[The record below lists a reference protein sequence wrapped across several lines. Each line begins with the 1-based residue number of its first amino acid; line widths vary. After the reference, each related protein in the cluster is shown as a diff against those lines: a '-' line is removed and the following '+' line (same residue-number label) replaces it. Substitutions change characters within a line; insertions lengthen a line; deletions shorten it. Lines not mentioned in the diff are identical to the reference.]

1 VKDAMVYSVEA
12 AMMNRVGQQFGN
24 YRLVSFLGQGGFA
37 EVYLGKHVLMGSS
50 AAIKILNAQLIST
63 DSQRFIQEARTLV
76 TLEHPRIVR
85 VKECGIEGG
94 IPFLVMDYAPNGT
107 LRQRHPG
114 RTRVPL
120 ELVVSYVSQVADA
133 LQYAHDRRFIHRDV
147 KPENMLVG
155 RSGEVLLSDFGIAVM
170 SATSSIR
177 YTKDSAGTAIYMAPE
192 QIERQALPA
201 SDQYA
206 LGIVTY
212 EWLCGEV
219 PFQGS
224 FGEITAKHLHTLPP
238 PFRQKGV
245 NVPPVVEGIVMKA
258 LAKKPEERFPS
269 VKEFALALQQKSPLQ
284 MTQSSKRDSWR
295 DDSLILADPGQ
306 PSPFTV
312 NPVIPQQPP
321 APLSTPPLT
330 PSTQPPA
337 SSRVTPQ
344 AFTSPIQQPIPG
356 LTPNVLPPTMPG
368 QYRNPTI
375 PVQYPIHPVHRSN
388 TGCVVTGIVSAVLVG
403 ALVLG
408 LVFFLPKILT
418 QVNGFTG
425 QFQHTT
431 PGISFT
437 QGVTP
442 PPGQTSQGDTA
453 GAVSTIN
460 SFCFDISA
468 NAIQMAYGLT
478 STNYRNQHTIDDFNN
493 QFSNVDIGGGG
504 GCLTG
509 NATVSGSNVV
519 IPLTIHYR
527 NGFQTS
533 ISHYSATLIQENNA
547 WVIDSIV

>member
-1 VKDAMVYSVEA
+1 MI
-12 AMMNRVGQQFGN
+12 NRIGQQFGN
-24 YRLVSFLGQGGFA
+24 YRLVKLLGQGGFA
-37 EVYLGKHVLMGSS
+37 EVYLGEHVLMGAS

-76 TLEHPRIVR
+76 TLEHPHIVR

-120 ELVVSYVSQVADA
+120 EQVVSYVSQVADA

-147 KPENMLVG
+147 KPENILVG

-206 LGIVTY
+206 LGIVVY

-224 FGEITAKHLHTLPP
+224 FGEITAKHLHTQPP
-238 PFRQKGV
+238 SFREKGV
-245 NVPPVVEGIVMKA
+245 NIPPIVEGIVMKA
-258 LAKKPEERFPS
+258 LAKKPEERFLS
-269 VKEFALALQQKSPLQ
+269 VKEFAFALQQNSPQQ
-284 MTQSSKRDSWR
+284 MTHGSKRDSWR
-295 DDSLILADPGQ
+295 DDSLILAGSDQ

-312 NPVIPQQPP
+312 NPVVPQQPP
-321 APLSTPPLT
+321 AAVSTPPLT

-375 PVQYPIHPVHRSN
+375 PVQYPIHPARRSN
-388 TGCVVTGIVSAVLVG
+388 IGCVVTGIVSIVLVG
-403 ALVLG
+403 TLALG
-408 LVFFLPKILT
+408 LVFLPKILSLI
-418 QVNGFTG
+418 QGNGSTG
-425 QFQHTT
+425 PSQSTT
-431 PGISFT
+431 PGISST
-437 QGVTP
+437 QGVPP
-442 PPGQTSQGDTA
+442 PPGQTSQVNPA
-453 GAVSTIN
+453 GAASTIR
-460 SFCFDISA
+460 SFCFDLEA
-468 NAIQMAYGLT
+468 NAIQMANDLT
-478 STNYRNQHTIDDFNN
+478 STNYQNQHTVDAFNN
-493 QFSNVDIGGGG
+493 QFSNVDISGGG
-504 GCLTG
+504 GCLAG
-509 NATVSGSNVV
+509 NPTVVNNTVV

-533 ISHYSATLIQENNA
+533 ISHYTATLIQENNA

>member
-1 VKDAMVYSVEA
+1 
-12 AMMNRVGQQFGN
+12 MMNRVGQQFGN
-24 YRLVSFLGQGGFA
+24 YRLVRFLGQGGFA
-37 EVYLGKHVLMGSS
+37 EVYLGEHILMGSS
-50 AAIKILNAQLIST
+50 AAIKILNTQLIAT

-85 VKECGIEGG
+85 VKECGIERG

-120 ELVVSYVSQVADA
+120 QQVISYVSQITDA
-133 LQYAHDRRFIHRDV
+133 LQYAHDHRFIHRDV

-177 YTKDSAGTAIYMAPE
+177 YNKDSAGTAIYMAPE

-206 LGIVTY
+206 LGIVVY

-224 FGEITAKHLHTLPP
+224 FSEISAKHLHTPPP

-258 LAKKPEERFPS
+258 LVKKPEGRFPS
-269 VKEFALALQQKSPLQ
+269 VKEFALALQQSSMQQ
-284 MTQSSKRDSWR
+284 MSQSSKRDSWR
-295 DDSLILADPGQ
+295 DESLILADPGQ

-312 NPVIPQQPP
+312 NPVIPQQPFTP
-321 APLSTPPLT
+321 VSTPPLT

-344 AFTSPIQQPIPG
+344 AFTSPIQQPVPG

-368 QYRNPTI
+368 QYRNPAI
-375 PVQYPIHPVHRSN
+375 PVQYPIHPARRSN
-388 TGCVVTGIVSAVLVG
+388 TGCVVTAIVSIVLVG

-408 LVFFLPKILT
+408 LVFFLPKMFSLI
-418 QVNGFTG
+418 
-425 QFQHTT
+425 
-431 PGISFT
+431 PGIPSIP
-437 QGVTP
+437 GVNP
-442 PPGQTSQGDTA
+442 SPSQTIKDFCSA
-453 GAVSTIN
+453 LEAN
-460 SFCFDISA
+460 SISE
-468 NAIQMAYGLT
+468 AYALT
-478 STNYRNQHTIDDFNN
+478 STNYQNQHKIDAFNT
-493 QFSNVDIGGGG
+493 QFSNVDISAGG
-504 GCLTG
+504 GCLADNPTMV
-509 NATVSGSNVV
+509 NNTAV

-533 ISHYSATLIQENNA
+533 TMHYTATLIQANNA